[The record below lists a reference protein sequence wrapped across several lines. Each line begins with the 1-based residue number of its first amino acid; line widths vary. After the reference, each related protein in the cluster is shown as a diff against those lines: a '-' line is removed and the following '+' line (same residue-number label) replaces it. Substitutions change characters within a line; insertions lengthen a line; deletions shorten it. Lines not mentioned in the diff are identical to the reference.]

1 MYVYYS
7 QWKQLIPSSDEIDC
21 VCFKFDFTGN
31 YALKMIKDDYFVQ
44 VIGEDMAIMIPT
56 NQIADALDYLK
67 ENGYALH
74 DHSVVKY

>member
-1 MYVYYS
+1 
-7 QWKQLIPSSDEIDC
+7 
-21 VCFKFDFTGN
+21 
-31 YALKMIKDDYFVQ
+31 MIKDDYFVP